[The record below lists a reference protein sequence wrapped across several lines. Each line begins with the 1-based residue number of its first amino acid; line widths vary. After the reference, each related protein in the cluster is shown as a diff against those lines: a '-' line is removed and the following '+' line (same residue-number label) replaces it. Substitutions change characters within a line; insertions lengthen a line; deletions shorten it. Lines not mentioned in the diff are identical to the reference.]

1 MSPQALIALT
11 TALLGL
17 AACDNTS
24 AEIDAA
30 IKRLTQDDAQQA
42 KDIAEAKQTLAL
54 YAQVSSQ
61 AQESTPS
68 SGRIAASQV
77 ATVQEPSSSVA
88 PEAPKEPCTTGAFRL
103 YDCVDGWR
111 VYW

>member
-1 MSPQALIALT
+1 MSPQAIIALT

-24 AEIDAA
+24 AGIDAA

-42 KDIAEAKQTLAL
+42 KDLAEAKQTLAL
-54 YAQVSSQ
+54 YTQVSSQ
-61 AQESTPS
+61 AKESTS
-68 SGRIAASQV
+68 SSSSIAASQEVAEQPV
-77 ATVQEPSSSVA
+77 ATPEP
-88 PEAPKEPCTTGAFRL
+88 PKEPCTTGAFRL